1 MRRLHAPGVL
11 LLAIGILLAAC
22 GDEPP
27 PPPQPTKEALVQTLR
42 DLLAALEAGDNEAA
56 FAHLVPLP
64 GMQPEDVPL
73 AFDRVVERDGISAT
87 KRKDISAVGIDIL
100 AQEGV
105 FGELGD
111 LFGERGK
118 GWAARAGVNKKQ
130 CYALVFDDA
139 EVAALWNGTAFQIIH
154 LDDVRKP
161 K

>member
-1 MRRLHAPGVL
+1 MRRLLALGVL
-11 LLAIGILLAAC
+11 LLAIGLLLSAC

-27 PPPQPTKEALVQTLR
+27 PPQPTQAALVQTLR

-56 FAHLVPLP
+56 LAHLVLLP

-73 AFDRVVERDGISAT
+73 AFHRVVERDGISVR
-87 KRKDISAVGIDIL
+87 KRKDISAEGIDIL

-105 FGELGD
+105 FGELDD

-118 GWAARAGVNKKQ
+118 GWATRAGVNENH
-130 CYALVFDDA
+130 CYALVYDDA

-154 LDDVRKP
+154 VDDVGKP

>member
-1 MRRLHAPGVL
+1 MGRRFGLVL
-11 LLAIGILLAAC
+11 LVAAGLLYGAC
-22 GDEPP
+22 GGDEGT
-27 PPPQPTKEALVQTLR
+27 PPQPTKEALVQTLR

-73 AFDRVVERDGISAT
+73 AFDRVVDRDGISTT
-87 KRKDISAVGIDIL
+87 KRKDISAEGIDVL

-111 LFGERGK
+111 LLGERGK
-118 GWAARAGVNKKQ
+118 GWAARAGVDKKQ